1 MSRADNS
8 FGTIATTNRIPI
20 LRPKLYRGPDFS
32 TTDPSSSK
40 FYSKFIVSK
49 IAFVSPSLSSFFIS
63 ILFTSNA
70 CICRKVHGELRGEIE
85 SVEPYLFLGYLL
97 ACARLVNRGYKEL
110 REILLERYGL
120 RLILCNEG
128 LHHFHSSRLSLFSGK
143 SEGETRICQLLS
155 IVIFSMM

>member
-70 CICRKVHGELRGEIE
+70 SICRKVHGELRGEIE
-85 SVEPYLFLGYLL
+85 SVEPYLLLGYLL

-128 LHHFHSSRLSLFSGK
+128 LVIASFSFF
-143 SEGETRICQLLS
+143 SI
-155 IVIFSMM
+155 IVILGQIGG